1 MISTPY
7 LLQKWFRKRKSV
19 SHSSIPLLHKYA
31 FQGSCPTISRTVLL
45 VAWTALVGGQS
56 VSIDEEMIMLHLLS
70 VSMNP
75 GEIQLTLA
83 KSTHSTAR
91 LLARCRA
98 AALEALYAACLC
110 GMFTRIALTDAV
122 IIRFPLPCSL
132 K

>member
-1 MISTPY
+1 MRLLGKISSHFAYNSFGCMDST
-7 LLQKWFRKRKSV
+7 RKHSV
-19 SHSSIPLLHKYA
+19 WINEGL
-31 FQGSCPTISRTVLL
+31 IR
-45 VAWTALVGGQS
+45 
-56 VSIDEEMIMLHLLS
+56 LHLLS

-75 GEIQLTLA
+75 GDMQLTLA